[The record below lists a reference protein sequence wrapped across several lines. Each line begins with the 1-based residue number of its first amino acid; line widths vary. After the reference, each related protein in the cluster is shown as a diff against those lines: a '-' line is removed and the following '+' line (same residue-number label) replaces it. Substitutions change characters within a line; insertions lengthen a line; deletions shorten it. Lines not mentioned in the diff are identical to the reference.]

1 MLQQLQQFEVSA
13 MGVMS
18 IREFNK
24 NTSAAFAKV
33 EAGETLDITKNGK
46 VIAEV
51 RPPRPKNRMDDPEFR
66 AARERL
72 LEGLRKGIPG
82 LSGPAT
88 YEERTG
94 R

>member
-1 MLQQLQQFEVSA
+1 

-24 NTSAAFAKV
+24 NVSAAFAKV
-33 EAGETLDITKNGK
+33 EAGESLDITKDGR

-51 RPPRPKNRMDDPEFR
+51 RPKTANRMDDPEYR
-66 AARERL
+66 AKYEKMLA
-72 LEGLRKGIPG
+72 GLKEGIPG

>member
-1 MLQQLQQFEVSA
+1 

-18 IREFNK
+18 IREFNA

-33 EAGETLDITKNGK
+33 EAGETIEVTKNGK
-46 VIAEV
+46 VIAEI
-51 RPPRPKNRMDDPEFR
+51 RPKRVNRLDDPAFR
-66 AARERL
+66 AAYEKL
-72 LEGLRKGIPG
+72 VEGFKTGIPG
-82 LSGPAT
+82 LSGPAS

>member
-1 MLQQLQQFEVSA
+1 

-18 IREFNK
+18 IREFNA

-33 EAGETLDITKNGK
+33 EAGETIEVTKNGK
-46 VIAEV
+46 VIAEI
-51 RPPRPKNRMDDPEFR
+51 RPKRKNRLDDPEIR
-66 AARERL
+66 AAWEKLRE
-72 LEGLRKGIPG
+72 GMTTGIPG

>member
-1 MLQQLQQFEVSA
+1 

-18 IREFNK
+18 IREFNA

-33 EAGETLDITKNGK
+33 EAGETIEVTKNGR
-46 VIAEV
+46 VIAEI
-51 RPPRPKNRMDDPEFR
+51 RPKRVNRLDDPDVR
-66 AARERL
+66 AAWEKLRE
-72 LEGLRKGIPG
+72 GFKTGIPG
-82 LSGPAT
+82 LEGPAT

>member
-1 MLQQLQQFEVSA
+1 

-24 NTSAAFAKV
+24 NASAAFAKV
-33 EAGETLDITKNGK
+33 AAGETLDITKNGH
-46 VIAEV
+46 VFAEI
-51 RPPRPKNRMDDPEFR
+51 RPKPKNRMDDPEFM
-66 AARERL
+66 AARERM
-72 LEGLRKGIPG
+72 LERMKRGIPG

>member
-1 MLQQLQQFEVSA
+1 

-33 EAGETLDITKNGK
+33 EAGESLDITKNGK
-46 VIAEV
+46 VIAEI
-51 RPPRPKNRMDDPEFR
+51 RPKRANRMDDPEYR
-66 AARERL
+66 ARHQEMMAL
-72 LEGLRKGIPG
+72 LRKGLPG
-82 LSGPAT
+82 LKGPAS

>member
-1 MLQQLQQFEVSA
+1 

-33 EAGETLDITKNGK
+33 EAGESLDITKNGR

-51 RPPRPKNRMDDPEFR
+51 RPKRKNRMDDPEYR
-66 AARERL
+66 KNWEAMIASMRE
-72 LEGLRKGIPG
+72 GIPG
-82 LSGPAT
+82 LKGPFT
-88 YEERTG
+88 YKERTE

>member
-1 MLQQLQQFEVSA
+1 

-18 IREFNK
+18 IREFNA

-33 EAGETLDITKNGK
+33 EAGESFDITKNGK
-46 VIAEV
+46 VIAEI
-51 RPPRPKNRMDDPEFR
+51 RPKRKNRMDDPEFV

-72 LEGLRKGIPG
+72 LSGLREGIPG
-82 LSGPAT
+82 LSGPAS

>member
-1 MLQQLQQFEVSA
+1 

-18 IREFNK
+18 IREFNR

-33 EAGETLDITKNGK
+33 EAGETIEVTKNGK
-46 VIAEV
+46 VIAEI
-51 RPPRPKNRMDDPEFR
+51 RPKRKSRLDDPAIR
-66 AARERL
+66 AASEKLLANLRERPL
-72 LEGLRKGIPG
+72 G

-88 YEERTG
+88 YDERTS

>member
-1 MLQQLQQFEVSA
+1 MS
-13 MGVMS
+13 VMS
-18 IREFNK
+18 IREFNA

-33 EAGETLDITKNGK
+33 EAGETIDVTKNGK

-51 RPPRPKNRMDDPEFR
+51 RPKPKNRLDDPAFK
-66 AARERL
+66 AAYQRM
-72 LEGLRKGIPG
+72 LEGLEEGIPG
-82 LSGPAT
+82 LTGPAT